1 MAELLAVHNP
11 GEAGLDLVSS
21 PVHSKDGTFLTLQNA
36 QLSQRDDELA
46 LRKRDG
52 MTKLNA
58 SVAAGRINAIYCVN
72 TV

>member
-21 PVHSKDGTFLTLQNA
+21 PIHSKDGTFLTMQNA
-36 QLSQRDDELA
+36 QVSQRDDELA
-46 LRKRDG
+46 IRKRDG

-58 SVAAGRINAIYCVN
+58 SAAAGKILQIFNVN
-72 TV
+72 VA